1 MPDLNYSNKDVWS
14 AVDDVADYWLDN
26 GIDGFRLDAA
36 MHIDDS
42 VNANYVHSD
51 SKEGTV
57 THEWWQH
64 FEQHVKEKNPSA
76 FCVGEVWAEE
86 NMQSTQA
93 RFFGDLDSD
102 FDFYLMSEIKSM
114 VKGTKKSIAKFA
126 QSYTEQIMEQAQST
140 DVDKVTINSTMLDN
154 HDVNRLAY
162 DLNGNTDQLKLAA
175 AIQMTLPGMPWIYYG
190 DELGQQGG
198 GSDSSSDPNRREAM
212 DWYKDRDGE
221 GATYMNKV
229 RSWGSSEKFTK
240 ANDGISVEEQDGVS
254 DSLLEYYRTLTSI
267 RNQYKIF
274 YTGEYGNP
282 RYFGNAYSYTVTD
295 DSRGYSMLV
304 LHNNKADSSI
314 VANAE
319 FTDLISGQHYNAGDT
334 VTINNCQSMIIKLND
349 GQVNPFL

>member
-1 MPDLNYSNKDVWS
+1 
-14 AVDDVADYWLDN
+14 
-26 GIDGFRLDAA
+26 
-36 MHIDDS
+36 
-42 VNANYVHSD
+42 
-51 SKEGTV
+51 
-57 THEWWQH
+57 
-64 FEQHVKEKNPSA
+64 
-76 FCVGEVWAEE
+76 
-86 NMQSTQA
+86 
-93 RFFGDLDSD
+93 
-102 FDFYLMSEIKSM
+102 
-114 VKGTKKSIAKFA
+114 
-126 QSYTEQIMEQAQST
+126 
-140 DVDKVTINSTMLDN
+140 
-154 HDVNRLAY
+154 
-162 DLNGNTDQLKLAA
+162 
-175 AIQMTLPGMPWIYYG
+175 
-190 DELGQQGG
+190 
-198 GSDSSSDPNRREAM
+198 M